1 MEKEIIV
8 AIITASGGILA
19 AIIAGIF
26 SLLKKSKEKDS
37 QKIQG
42 NNNIQ
47 ARGNIHVTGGIDIY
61 EQTDDKRR

>member
-8 AIITASGGILA
+8 AIITASGGILV

-26 SLLKKSKEKDS
+26 SWFKKSKEKDS

-47 ARGNIHVTGGIDIY
+47 AGGNIHVTGGIDIY